1 MKKVA
6 VLGGGPAG
14 SFAAERLAKAGIA
27 TLLFD
32 EKLAWE
38 KPCGGG
44 LTYKAYSEYPF
55 LIENDT
61 PKKVVAETY
70 LAAPKAGAV
79 RLSLTRPLV
88 IYSRTELNR
97 MLLDRAAKAGAQ
109 VEKTRV
115 LGIERKSDR
124 WLLRTGNGSLEAD
137 YCVIA
142 TGARNPLRGVGTEWT
157 RSDTMHSLGYFVPA
171 DQIHIDI
178 QFLENLEGYIWV
190 FPRCG
195 HLSVGICGK
204 GEPAQALRVRLEQYM
219 DERAIPYRGQTFFA
233 HMLPSLEAPA
243 WRRNRVAGEG
253 WLAVGDAAG
262 LVDPITGEGLY
273 YAIRSADLA
282 SRAIIEEKTQSYSNL
297 LRDDFAADL
306 EFAASIAKRM
316 FLGRFLFGS
325 IPARMIGF
333 VRRSACYRNV
343 VQDLFA
349 GTQPYLGL
357 KKRLVNSIAGT
368 MSDVAMSLAYGTAT
382 VRSGPPYARV
392 SHESTEI

>member
-1 MKKVA
+1 MKVA

-14 SFAAERLAKAGIA
+14 AFAAERLAQAGIK
-27 TLLFD
+27 TVLFD

-70 LAAPKAGAV
+70 MAASKAGAV

-88 IYSRTELNR
+88 IYSRTDLNR
-97 MLLDRAAKAGAQ
+97 MLLERASKAGAQ

-115 LGIERKSDR
+115 LGIERKSGS
-124 WLLRTGNGSLEAD
+124 WLLRTRNGTLDAD

-142 TGARNPLRGVGTEWT
+142 TGARNPLRNVGTEWT
-157 RSDTMHSLGYFVPA
+157 RDDTMRALGYFVPSG
-171 DQIHIDI
+171 QSHIDI
-178 QFLENLEGYIWV
+178 QFLDNLEGYIWV

-204 GEPAQALRVRLEQYM
+204 GESAQALRAMLERYM
-219 DERAIPYRGQTFFA
+219 DDRSIPYRGHAFFG
-233 HMLPSLEAPA
+233 HMLPALEKPA

-253 WLAVGDAAG
+253 WMAVGDAAG

-282 SRAIIEEKTQSYSNL
+282 SGAIVCGKTGSYADV
-297 LRDDFAADL
+297 LRDDFGADL
-306 EFAASIAKRM
+306 EFASSIAKRM
-316 FLGRFLFGS
+316 FLGHFLFGS

-333 VRRSACYRNV
+333 VRRSACYRDV

-368 MSDVAMSLAYGTAT
+368 MSEVALSLLRRNSLATDA
-382 VRSGPPYARV
+382 
-392 SHESTEI
+392 H